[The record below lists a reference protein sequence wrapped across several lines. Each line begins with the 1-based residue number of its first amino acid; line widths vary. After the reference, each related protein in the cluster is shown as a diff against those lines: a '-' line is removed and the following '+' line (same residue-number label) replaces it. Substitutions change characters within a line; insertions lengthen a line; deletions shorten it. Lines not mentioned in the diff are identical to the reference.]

1 LQLYRLDGIV
11 SILDAVPASPD
22 PVSVRDRLLNAAERV
37 VTRHGV
43 SNLTL
48 EAVDQ
53 EASVSKGGLLYHF
66 PSKSAMITAIV
77 ERMACRCDAD
87 QAALMAQDP
96 RTVGGFTRAYLEL
109 RIENPDPHKEPIHTT
124 LLAAAGTN
132 PDYLEPFRRRM
143 VEWQAKLES
152 DGIDPTTA
160 TIVRLAMDGL
170 GLSRLLGLS
179 VPEGEFLERVIDR
192 LRSMTMPQK
201 P

>member
-1 LQLYRLDGIV
+1 MET
-11 SILDAVPASPD
+11 VPANPD
-22 PVSVRDRLLNAAERV
+22 PVSVRDRLLNAAELV
-37 VTRHGV
+37 VAREGV

-48 EAVDQ
+48 EAVAQ
-53 EASVSKGGLLYHF
+53 AAGVSKGGLLYHF

-77 ERMACRCDAD
+77 ERMAGRCDAD
-87 QAALMAQDP
+87 QAELVARDP
-96 RTVGGFTRAYLEL
+96 RTVGGFTRAYLEI
-109 RIENPDPHKEPIHTT
+109 RARNPDPHKEPIHTA

-132 PDYLEPFRRRM
+132 PDYLEPFRKRL

-160 TIVRLAMDGL
+160 TIVRLAIDGL

-179 VPEGEFLERVIDR
+179 VPERDLLECVIDR
-192 LRSMTMPQK
+192 LRSMTMPQE